1 MWRFL
6 HCLTDSWARDDYPA
20 NKVPAVRHSTVRPRD
35 ETLSTPVRINTKSY
49 AGLQATAGAGGQR
62 MSNRRHVTMR
72 CLCEP
77 GPER

>member
-49 AGLQATAGAGGQR
+49 AAYKQPQAPAAA
-62 MSNRRHVTMR
+62 N
-72 CLCEP
+72 E
-77 GPER
+77 